1 MVVAD
6 ARPFNLETVDSGD
19 ELGDRTDALPHV
31 VEPAPADDAERHG
44 LEPTEVVDTGAHGV
58 GHDRLVRPRRDLRQ
72 RAVEVGQEQQM
83 PPSRVP
89 VNLRGDLERGCVV
102 SPARSV
108 VTTQRESPYLSGV
121 PAC

>member
-6 ARPFNLETVDSGD
+6 ARPFDLETVDSGD
-19 ELGDRTDALPHV
+19 ELGDGTDAVAHV
-31 VEPAPADDAERHG
+31 VEPPAADDTERDG
-44 LEPTEVVDTGAHGV
+44 LETTEVVDAGAHGV
-58 GHDRLVRPRRDLRQ
+58 GHDRLVRSRRDLRQ
-72 RAVEVGQEQQM
+72 RAVEVRQEQQM

-89 VNLRGDLERGCVV
+89 MNLGGDLERGCVV

-121 PAC
+121 PVC